1 MFAYDPKRTW
11 GFQLHQLFRYGGCGI
26 GGTMRRREFITLLG
40 GVAVIGTSAARAQQT
55 KMPVIGYLSG
65 WSAGGAPEYLNYFRQ
80 GLAETGFVEGRNC
93 RCRDSDLTPD
103 QIVDGFCHLLEPAPP
118 HSGIRLRPPNCVAL
132 MPRRRRLQPAVAR
145 RSLPVQE

>member
-1 MFAYDPKRTW
+1 MTQSGHGASNFISCSATI
-11 GFQLHQLFRYGGCGI
+11 GCGI

-103 QIVDGFCHLLEPAPP
+103 QIVDEFCHLLE
-118 HSGIRLRPPNCVAL
+118 L
-132 MPRRRRLQPAVAR
+132 AR
-145 RSLPVQE
+145 RIAVFDCDRQIAWP